1 MFEFEVTSL
10 GKEFGFSLIELFV
23 QEGKYAVDFGF
34 NGLGACIDGLA
45 HFLELCISVLKKS
58 VVLLLHGA
66 HKLGEIPAQMLFQ
79 DRHELDV
86 VADVGSVRRTGSGGS
101 RVSAIAKIVVGRI
114 MSASREAAVSTQQLI
129 TIKAISIL
137 FFVMNRAETL
147 LFEKTFL
154 LELSE
159 ANDMMGSKMG
169 FGVK

>member
-45 HFLELCISVLKKS
+45 HFLELCISVLKKN
-58 VVLLLHGA
+58 VVLLLHDA
-66 HKLGEIPAQMLFQ
+66 HKLGEILAQMLFQ

-101 RVSAIAKIVVGRI
+101 RVSVVGRI